1 MKKHNRKLVIE
12 QLDRKFAK
20 LHVLK
25 EVEVPVKGWINAIR
39 TALNMSLV
47 QLAKRLK
54 KTSVSVGEIEGREQN
69 KTITLKKLIEV
80 GNALDLQFVYAF
92 LPKESSIEKMID
104 KRAQQVARE
113 IVMRT
118 SHTMKLEEQE
128 NSKERLQQAIKE
140 RADMLKHEMPKHLW
154 D

>member
-1 MKKHNRKLVIE
+1 MDKLNRKLMVE
-12 QLDRKFAK
+12 QLDRKLAK

-25 EVEVPVKGWINAIR
+25 QVEVPSKGWINAIR
-39 TALNMSLV
+39 TTLNMSLV
-47 QLAKRLK
+47 QLAKRLN
-54 KTSVSVGEIEGREQN
+54 KTSVSVKEIEEREQN

-80 GNALDLQFVYAF
+80 GEALDLQFVYGF
-92 LPKESSIEKMID
+92 IPKESTIEKMID

-113 IVMRT
+113 VVMRT

-128 NSKERLQQAIKE
+128 NREERLLQAMKD
-140 RADMLKHEMPKHLW
+140 RADILKQEMPKHLW